1 MLESSLTNNIKK
13 KLKKE
18 VGGVWI
24 KVHGGPRQRKGLP
37 DLHGTVEG
45 FSIWIEVKVPGN
57 SPTKLQEE
65 TIKELNEKGKAL
77 AFYTTSVEDAV
88 NKVKEYIER
97 RDKGGTNRKPI
108 YNGRRGKGNR
118 NSPEKD
124 SI

>member
-45 FSIWIEVKVPGN
+45 LSIWIEIKVPGN
-57 SPTKLQEE
+57 KPTKLQEE
-65 TIKELNEKGKAL
+65 TMKEINEVGKAL
-77 AFYTTSVEDAV
+77 AFYTTSTEDAV
-88 NKVKEYIER
+88 NRVKEYIER
-97 RDKGGTNRKPI
+97 RNNDGTIR
-108 YNGRRGKGNR
+108 
-118 NSPEKD
+118 
-124 SI
+124 